1 MRRRKYTTK
10 STVSKDGS
18 NVRGALPTNVNE
30 KRNVDKRMPGEK
42 RNNSRSCVELT
53 NDIIMDTV
61 TGSLEN
67 VSN

>member
-1 MRRRKYTTK
+1 M
-10 STVSKDGS
+10 
-18 NVRGALPTNVNE
+18 RGALPTNVNE
-30 KRNVDKRMPGEK
+30 KRNVDKKMPGEK
-42 RNNSRSCVELT
+42 RNNSRSYVELT